1 MLTLLR
7 LATEFDE
14 RASEPDGISLPAGV
28 CSTCRLVT
36 GRSALFHLISRL
48 PTGYPKTVLLPCYV
62 PEGVIQPFRTAG
74 FDLRFYRLGADL
86 QPDKGDVAELLRDA
100 PTPTVFMLIHYFGY
114 PSACPALLAMLRQAG
129 ALVVSDCAHA
139 PLTRTDAGIPL
150 GEIGDVALYSLN
162 KFIPVCDGAILL
174 SMTPRVD
181 VALDEEAL
189 PELPAATVEVYT
201 QHLQACRRLF
211 DAPSPDRAAEHLD
224 IISSSYENY
233 YKFIN
238 DDLAPRRQSLES
250 RRIEACFPFAE
261 AAMTRRRHGAW
272 VTQTLAANPLLRPL
286 WPVLPAQVVPF
297 GIPVT
302 VANHR
307 RDDVQCRLFE
317 DGVLASTLVDKWDF
331 VPRQHELHFAVE
343 LAFLRDHLLLP
354 VSEFMSDD
362 DVTRLIDV
370 LNRIH

>member
-7 LATEFDE
+7 LAIEFGE
-14 RASEPDGISLPAGV
+14 CASEPDGILLPAGA
-28 CSTCRLVT
+28 SSACRLAT

-48 PTGYPKTVLLPCYV
+48 PAGHPKTVLLPCYV
-62 PEGVIQPFRTAG
+62 AEGVIKPFRAAG

-86 QPDKGDVAELLRDA
+86 QPDEGDVAELLRDA
-100 PTPTVFMLIHYFGY
+100 PAPAVFMLIHYFGY
-114 PSACPALLAMLRQAG
+114 PSASPALLAMLRQAG

-139 PLTRTDAGIPL
+139 PLTRTEAGIPL

-181 VALDEEAL
+181 VALDEAAL
-189 PELPAATVEVYT
+189 PELPAATVEAYA

-211 DAPSPDRAAEHLD
+211 DAPSPDRAAEYLD
-224 IISSSYENY
+224 MISSSYEDY

-261 AAMTRRRHGAW
+261 AARMRRRHGAR
-272 VTQTLAANPLLRPL
+272 VTQALAANPLVRPL
-286 WPVLPAQVVPF
+286 WPVLPARVVPF

-302 VANHR
+302 VADQR
-307 RDDVQCRLFE
+307 RDDVQRRLFE

-331 VPRQHELHFAVE
+331 VPRQRELHFAAE

-354 VSEFMSDD
+354 VSEFMADD
-362 DVTRLIDV
+362 DATRLIDA
-370 LNRIH
+370 LHRIH